1 MSNAVRLPQPITVE
15 EFQDWVPPAGL
26 EDRRWLLVNGE
37 PVCMAPAGED
47 HGAIQATVSAQLWQ
61 HLRAQGGRCRV
72 ITTPGLI
79 PRVGSRTNQL
89 VPDVGVT
96 CTPALGSKTMR
107 KPVLLVEIISPSNR
121 KMTERNILAYATIP
135 SVREILSLDSLSVA
149 GKLYRRDAEGDWED
163 DPETLER
170 SDWVRLTSI
179 GFKAPIVDFYATSSL
194 AQG

>member
-1 MSNAVRLPQPITVE
+1 MSNAARLPQPMSVE
-15 EFQDWVPPAGL
+15 DFQNWMPPAGL
-26 EDRRWLLVNGE
+26 EDRRWHLVNGE
-37 PVCMAPAGED
+37 PVCMAPASED
-47 HGAIQATVSAQLWQ
+47 HSMIQMAVAGLLWQ

-72 ITTPGLI
+72 GIAPGVI

-89 VPDVGVT
+89 VPDIGVT
-96 CTPALGSKTMR
+96 CSPAAGGKTMK

-149 GKLYRRDAEGDWED
+149 GKLYRRDPAGDWED

-179 GFKAPIVDFYATSSL
+179 GFKAPLVDFYTTSSL